1 MIKTLLTLL
10 VITTATFTYSQNS
23 NQVAIL
29 NKFIAANNSGTEEA
43 INQFIKD
50 TYEPNLYK
58 KIDLEEHIKFY
69 TMISED
75 FGQLNTVVYDKIEE
89 KPLRL
94 VVYLIKVSESLSNKS
109 INPAEILVVEMD
121 LNEQNPKYLI
131 IGLGLGA
138 LVCELKKNE

>member
-10 VITTATFTYSQNS
+10 VITTATFTYSHNS